1 MLIEPRACLIA
12 LQNLGLTQN
21 EIAAQTGISQ
31 PTLSRIKRHD
41 IDLPFR
47 RAQKLAELLERRT
60 SEQDSPAEATHG

>member
-31 PTLSRIKRHD
+31 PTLSRIKRYD

-47 RAQKLAELLERRT
+47 RAQKLAGLLERRI